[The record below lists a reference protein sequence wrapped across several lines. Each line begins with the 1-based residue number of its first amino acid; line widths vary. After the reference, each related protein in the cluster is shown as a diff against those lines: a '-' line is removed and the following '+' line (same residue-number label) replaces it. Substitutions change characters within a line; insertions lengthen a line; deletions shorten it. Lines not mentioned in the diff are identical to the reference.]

1 MRGGRLWEYDLVVC
15 VVGECGDMT
24 LWSVC
29 GGRLWEHDLVECVV
43 GECGVMTLWSVGW
56 RIVGI

>member
-1 MRGGRLWEYDLVVC
+1 MVC

-29 GGRLWEHDLVECVV
+29 GGRLWEYDRVVCVV
-43 GECGVMTLWSVGW
+43 EDCGDMTLWSVW
-56 RIVGI
+56 WKIVGI